1 MLGASSLVPDPRR
14 MQNSLGRR
22 GPHSQR
28 GFTLGEVL
36 ATLGVVGVS
45 LSLVVPSLASVT
57 RSNLRAGA
65 INELVGTLHQA
76 RSEAIT
82 RNTSIV
88 VCPSEDRRTC
98 APVAWESGWIRFVDA
113 NGNFEADAGETV
125 LGDSPPV
132 AGLRIETDAF
142 AAAFGFGPTGRV
154 GAPGGFEGTGDFMFC
169 GDPSGTDVQVVVV
182 SALGHPVLA
191 DRRADGGEA
200 ACTPA

>member
-1 MLGASSLVPDPRR
+1 

-22 GPHSQR
+22 GPRSQG

-36 ATLGVVGVS
+36 TTLAVVGVS

-65 INELVGTLHQA
+65 INELVGTLLKA

-82 RNTSIV
+82 RNTRIV

-113 NGNFEADAGETV
+113 NGNFEADASETV

-132 AGLRIETDAF
+132 AGLRIKTDAF

-154 GAPGGFEGTGDFMFC
+154 GAPDGFEGGGDFTFC
-169 GDPSGTDVQVVVV
+169 GAPNGTDVQVVVV

-200 ACTPA
+200 ECGPA

>member
-1 MLGASSLVPDPRR
+1 
-14 MQNSLGRR
+14 MQNSPSRPGTGR
-22 GPHSQR
+22 QR

-36 ATLGVVGVS
+36 TTLAVAGVS

-65 INELVGTLHQA
+65 INELVGTLHLA

-82 RNTSIV
+82 RNSPIV
-88 VCPSEDRRTC
+88 VCPSTDSRTC
-98 APVAWESGWIRFVDA
+98 ARVAWESGWIRFVDG
-113 NGNFEADAGETV
+113 NGNFEADAGEAV
-125 LGDSPPV
+125 LGNSPPV

-142 AAAFGFGPTGRV
+142 ASAFGFGPTGRV
-154 GAPGGFEGTGDFMFC
+154 EAPDGFEGGGDFTFC
-169 GDPSGTDVQVVVV
+169 GDAGGTDVQVVVV

-200 ACTPA
+200 ECTLS